1 MKFGC
6 TASIRLSEVITYPSY
21 KVLQSVNNE
30 MMMMMK
36 MMMMMMMM
44 MIIIIITITIAV
56 CY

>member
-36 MMMMMMMM
+36 MMMMMMMI
-44 MIIIIITITIAV
+44 IIIIITITIAV

>member
-36 MMMMMMMM
+36 MMMMI
-44 MIIIIITITIAV
+44 IIIIITITIAV
-56 CY
+56 CYW